1 MSPKMEVHVKR
12 QVYKMVM
19 HEVVI
24 EDLESKA
31 ASVIHGSLAGGQQ
44 HFVGA

>member
-1 MSPKMEVHVKR
+1 
-12 QVYKMVM
+12 MVM

-31 ASVIHGSLAGGQQ
+31 ASVTVGSLAGGQQ
-44 HFVGA
+44 YFVGA